1 MTQQQSKHQAKVK
14 LTVADYMNMP
24 DDVRYQ
30 LIDGELI
37 LAPSPTNRHQAVTL
51 ELAVALRQFVR
62 RNSLGIVRIAPL
74 DVILAEHEVFQPDI
88 LFVSNDRRALFVSND
103 RREIMT
109 PANIQGAPD
118 LVVEILS
125 PSTRRNDRG
134 HKLGVYSRC
143 GVREYWI
150 VDPDAGLVEVLSAGD
165 SGLALAATFSF
176 EDVLVSPLLPGLAV
190 ELDQVLAEV

>member
-1 MTQQQSKHQAKVK
+1 
-14 LTVADYMNMP
+14 
-24 DDVRYQ
+24 
-30 LIDGELI
+30 
-37 LAPSPTNRHQAVTL
+37 
-51 ELAVALRQFVR
+51 
-62 RNSLGIVRIAPL
+62 
-74 DVILAEHEVFQPDI
+74 VILAEHEVFQPDI
-88 LFVSNDRRALFVSND
+88 LFVSND

-190 ELDQVLAEV
+190 ELNQIFAEV

>member
-88 LFVSNDRRALFVSND
+88 LFVSNDRRA
-103 RREIMT
+103 IMT

>member
-1 MTQQQSKHQAKVK
+1 M
-14 LTVADYMNMP
+14 
-24 DDVRYQ
+24 
-30 LIDGELI
+30 
-37 LAPSPTNRHQAVTL
+37 
-51 ELAVALRQFVR
+51 
-62 RNSLGIVRIAPL
+62 
-74 DVILAEHEVFQPDI
+74 FQPDI
-88 LFVSNDRRALFVSND
+88 LFVSND

-134 HKLGVYSRC
+134 HKLDVYSRY

-165 SGLALAATFSF
+165 SGLALAATFSL
-176 EDVLVSPLLPGLAV
+176 EDVLTSPLLPGLAV
-190 ELDQVLAEV
+190 ELDQIFAEV

>member
-14 LTVADYMNMP
+14 LTVADYMDTP
-24 DDVRYQ
+24 DEVRYQ

-37 LAPSPTNRHQAVTL
+37 LAPSPTSRHQFVSVRLT
-51 ELAVALRQFVR
+51 VALFQFVEQHGAGVV
-62 RNSLGIVRIAPL
+62 LQAPL

-88 LFVSNDRRALFVSND
+88 LFVSNDRRA
-103 RREIMT
+103 IMT

-134 HKLGVYSRC
+134 HKLDVYSRY

-165 SGLALAATFSF
+165 SGLALSATFSF

>member
-1 MTQQQSKHQAKVK
+1 MTQQQSKYQAKVK
-14 LTVADYMNMP
+14 LTVADYMNTP
-24 DDVRYQ
+24 DGVRYQ

-88 LFVSNDRRALFVSND
+88 LFVSNDRR
-103 RREIMT
+103 EIMT

-118 LVVEILS
+118 LVVEILP

-134 HKLGVYSRC
+134 HKLDVYSRY

-150 VDPDAGLVEVLSAGD
+150 VDPDAGLVEVLAAGD
-165 SGLALAATFSF
+165 AGLALAATFSL
-176 EDVLVSPLLPGLAV
+176 EDVLTSPLLPGLAV
-190 ELDQVLAEV
+190 ELDQVFAEV

>member
-1 MTQQQSKHQAKVK
+1 MTQQGSKHQARHQAKTRVK
-14 LTVADYMNMP
+14 LTVADYMKTP
-24 DDVRYQ
+24 DGVRYQ

-37 LAPSPTNRHQAVTL
+37 LAPSPTSRHQFVSVRLT
-51 ELAVALRQFVR
+51 VALFQFVEQHGAGVV
-62 RNSLGIVRIAPL
+62 LQAPL

-88 LFVSNDRRALFVSND
+88 LFVSND

-134 HKLGVYSRC
+134 HKLDVYSRY

-150 VDPDAGLVEVLSAGD
+150 VDPDAGLVEVLAAGG
-165 SGLALAATFSF
+165 SGLALAATFSL

-190 ELDQVLAEV
+190 ELDQVFAEV

>member
-1 MTQQQSKHQAKVK
+1 MTQQQSRHQAKVK
-14 LTVADYMNMP
+14 LTVADYMKTP

-37 LAPSPTNRHQAVTL
+37 LAPSPTSRHQFVSVRLT
-51 ELAVALRQFVR
+51 VALFKFVEQHR
-62 RNSLGIVRIAPL
+62 AGVVLQAPL

-88 LFVSNDRRALFVSND
+88 LFVSND

-134 HKLGVYSRC
+134 HKLDVYSRY

-150 VDPDAGLVEVLSAGD
+150 VDPDAGLVEVLTAGD
-165 SGLALAATFSF
+165 SGLALAATFSL
-176 EDVLVSPLLPGLAV
+176 EDVLVSPLLPGLVV
-190 ELDQVLAEV
+190 ELDQVFAEV

>member
-1 MTQQQSKHQAKVK
+1 MTQQRSKHQAKHQAKVKVK
-14 LTVADYMNMP
+14 LTVADYMKTP

-37 LAPSPTNRHQAVTL
+37 LAPSPTDKHQALSVRLT
-51 ELAVALRQFVR
+51 VALFQFVQQHH
-62 RNSLGIVRIAPL
+62 LGEIRVAPL

-88 LFVSNDRRALFVSND
+88 LFVSNDRR
-103 RREIMT
+103 EIIT

-134 HKLGVYSRC
+134 HKLDVYSRY
-143 GVREYWI
+143 GVWEYWI
-150 VDPDAGLVEVLSAGD
+150 VDPDAGLVEVLAAGD
-165 SGLALAATFSF
+165 SGLALAATFSL

-190 ELDQVLAEV
+190 ELDQVFAEV

>member
-1 MTQQQSKHQAKVK
+1 MTQQGSKHQAKAKVK
-14 LTVADYMNMP
+14 LTVADYMKTP

-37 LAPSPTNRHQAVTL
+37 LAPSPTNRHQAVAF

-62 RNSLGIVRIAPL
+62 QNSLGIVQIAPL

-88 LFVSNDRRALFVSND
+88 LFVSND

-134 HKLGVYSRC
+134 HKLDVYSRY

-150 VDPDAGLVEVLSAGD
+150 VDPDAGLVEVLAAGD
-165 SGLALAATFSF
+165 SGLALAATFSL

-190 ELDQVLAEV
+190 ELDQVFAEV